1 MINIF
6 FALFTECN
14 SPLGIGMYKRRVS
27 AGKMSASSQISDM
40 YKASL
45 GRLNNRAWL
54 GVHAGAWCA
63 MNNTDQWL
71 QIDLGYLHVVTG
83 VATQGRN
90 STLEHMW
97 VKTYELSFS
106 KDGNT
111 WEVYKENNITQV
123 RNTSI

>member
-1 MINIF
+1 
-6 FALFTECN
+6 
-14 SPLGIGMYKRRVS
+14 MYNRRIP
-27 AGKMSASSQISDM
+27 AEQMTASSQISNM

-45 GRLNNRAWL
+45 GRLNNREFP
-54 GVHAGAWCA
+54 GVHVGAWCA
-63 MNNTDQWL
+63 LNNSGQWL

-90 STLEHMW
+90 STLYHMW

-106 KDGNT
+106 KDGET

-123 RNTSI
+123 EKSQQG